1 MSGDSVVQLPPDG
14 TGKSVYTVELTKT
27 INGVPT
33 TVEMEVA
40 TIADST
46 GSIVDDFRQTRRREE
61 IAVLTQLNAHAISMA
76 RRHYERINLTDRRG
90 NVERGTLR

>member
-1 MSGDSVVQLPPDG
+1 MTGDSVVQLPPEG
-14 TGKSVYTVELTKT
+14 SGKSVYTIELTKT

-33 TVEMEVA
+33 IVEMEVA
-40 TIADST
+40 TISDST

-61 IAVLTQLNAHAISMA
+61 IAMLAQLDARAMDMV
-76 RRHYERINLTDRRG
+76 RRHYERIYLTDRRG